1 MSKISLCKI
10 KYGKTEIYYQLQF
23 SDRKTLQI
31 AVLPDKTVFVKSPT
45 KTSINDIQNIVLKK
59 AKWIKK
65 QILYFKNF
73 EPKTPERRYV
83 AGESHLYLGK
93 KYRLKIILSDTNKIL
108 LKEGYFYINTKRDNS
123 DYIKKL
129 LLGWYKEK
137 ADNYFDKIFDE
148 AWGKCSFRNFSKPI
162 LKIREMKRKWGS
174 LSQTRNSTM
183 TLNLNLIKTSKEC
196 IEYVITHELCHL
208 IHNNHGLAFYKL
220 LESKIRNWEKIKH
233 NLELSLI

>member
-10 KYGKTEIYYQLQF
+10 KYGKTDIDYKLQF
-23 SDRKTLQI
+23 SNRKTLQI
-31 AVLPDKTVFVKSPT
+31 AVHPDKTVFVKSPI
-45 KTSINDIQNIVLKK
+45 KSSINEIQNIVLKR

-65 QILYFKNF
+65 QISYFQNF
-73 EPKTPERRYV
+73 EPKTPARKYV

-108 LKEGYFYINTKRDNS
+108 LKNGYFYINTKSENS

-129 LLGWYKEK
+129 LFSWYKEK
-137 ADNYFDKIFDE
+137 ADSYFDKIFDE
-148 AWGKCSFRNFSKPI
+148 AWERCSFKNLSKPI
-162 LKIREMKRKWGS
+162 LKIREMKTRWGS
-174 LSQTRNSTM
+174 LSQNATM

-208 IHNNHGLAFYKL
+208 VHHNHGTAFYKL
-220 LESKIRNWEKIKH
+220 LDSRLQNWKEKKRK
-233 NLELSLI
+233 LELSLI